1 MYLYSFSKYNG
12 PHRIYTILDKY
23 PLQSGDLI
31 HADQWYFL
39 VLGEE
44 ISRPT
49 LHTQVIAL
57 QSPKL
62 LVAAFLSL
70 RAIQLI
76 HRMVYMYYTSYKSI
90 VPLWVDDVEYLLK
103 KSPTTIIS
111 QDLGDHI
118 KLTSLHPKKKSPIS
132 QSDSLILQDH
142 TLVHSGS
149 LAPWSQLIVVPD
161 VWTIH
166 NIITRQPWLYPIA
179 TSASTALQW
188 SKLRRWSQSGH
199 LSTLIATPSQ
209 IFWDWRDIQ
218 QILIVDHHKRYYKNQ
233 QNPRYDTVE
242 VCEKIAHVRWCT
254 CIKV

>member
-12 PHRIYTILDKY
+12 PHRIYTTTYPY

-49 LHTQVIAL
+49 LHTQVIVL
-57 QSPKL
+57 ESPQL
-62 LVAAFLSL
+62 LVVGFLST

-76 HRMVYMYYTSYKSI
+76 HWMVYTYYTSYKSI

-103 KSPTTIIS
+103 KSPTTIIP
-111 QDLGDHI
+111 QDLTDDI
-118 KLTSLHPKKKSPIS
+118 KITPTKSTKKLPVS

-142 TLVHSGS
+142 KLVHSGS
-149 LAPWSQLIVVPD
+149 LVPWSQLIVVPD

-166 NIITRQPWLYPIA
+166 NIITRPPSLYPIA

-188 SKLRRWSQSGH
+188 SKLRQWAQSGQ

-209 IFWDWRDIQ
+209 IFWDWKDIQ